1 MKKMKKAWFRALS
14 FILAV
19 TMIATAAP
27 SISIA
32 VDASMMG
39 ANGAQSQPSDP
50 GNGNFFIPGRAD
62 KLLTK
67 TATPVDGQ
75 DGYYDITLEMK
86 PGTSDSSTTYKTTD
100 IVLVIDRSGSM
111 GSYPGW
117 PNNPDDFYDIMGT
130 VKTQAKNLVQ
140 NVLGQEGTGDYVRF
154 AVVGFST
161 GADSYVNT
169 RDGFSG
175 NTRTVTYA
183 IDKLYANGGTNTE
196 SGFQK
201 AYDLLQSSKAEQKF
215 VVFLSD
221 GLPTFRESA
230 VGGGDW
236 NSGYDCYGD
245 GNNDAGG
252 RNKNCAI
259 EWANLIKTPSDQT
272 YTGKVNYNRK
282 SYTIFSDKQG
292 TGAKIFSIGYE
303 EDTSDYASP
312 ADQYGPYYYEVERN
326 GNLNAVFENITKRIK
341 DATTS
346 HYTAEDVVLTDN
358 VSQYFDITSQ
368 QGEIK
373 VLKDGQE
380 ITPKSISINGNQV
393 RVDFGDIKTDFE
405 NHTYQ
410 VVFRVKLK
418 GDVCIEAGDYS
429 LPTNDEA
436 TVTYTQ
442 DEKDKYQVFEIPY
455 INIHLEEGVFGT
467 SKDAQLINWDN
478 RTYEITLNA
487 WSNKKA
493 NGGTIEKVTYQENG
507 SVTPSSKTV
516 GSYLVYKG
524 AGNNDPISN
533 RDEDYETVSVKPVE
547 RVVGVE
553 WYYYDYRGWES
564 YEVPYTGDLYQWVS
578 SGFLG
583 HWENVGTTAT
593 VKNPSGEYYSSD
605 SFFSKRI
612 YYREKTETEY
622 VWADREGHENASAPR
637 MTYTRKV
644 ENIPVEGDILPI
656 ENVTV
661 TDVVEDEFTI
671 TDVGYY
677 DGAGTWHSEKGSSAV
692 SIDGNKVTWTNQTLS
707 GNRDNSWKRVIKV
720 QAKETYI
727 GGNNVPTNV
736 EEQSGIQIGNSELF
750 EFDPQPFVNV
760 KVDLEVGN
768 AENTIFLGASV
779 PYSETEKA
787 QMKEDAQEGVTYTW
801 DTTSGEN
808 PGGLIPETTGEYQY
822 HLTAS
827 YEAGSP
833 TKDSNANSTI
843 DGVVYVNGVQGNGYK
858 VEETGTYTV
867 HVIAGQLTVTKVVED
882 TENMDPDQTF
892 LFHVKNETTGKT
904 FDVVLKANESKTITG
919 LAGGNYT
926 VKEDESWSWRYEAQE
941 TTWESGN
948 IISRETPDISASVTN
963 TKDNNHW
970 FGDYDSVTNYF
981 ENQQ

>member
-111 GSYPGW
+111 GSYPGL
-117 PNNPDDFYDIMGT
+117 PNDPDDFYDIMGT

-169 RDGFSG
+169 QDGFSG
-175 NTRTVTYA
+175 NTGTVTKA

-196 SGFQK
+196 SGFQE

-221 GLPTFRESA
+221 GLPTFRESP
-230 VGGGDW
+230 VDGEDKNYIYG
-236 NSGYDCYGD
+236 CYGD

-252 RNKNCAI
+252 KNKNCAI

-272 YTGKVNYNRK
+272 YTGRVNYKRE

-312 ADQYGPYYYEVERN
+312 TDQYGSYYYEVKRN

-429 LPTNDEA
+429 LPTNNEA

-442 DEKDKYQVFEIPY
+442 DEKDEYQVFEIPY
-455 INIHLEEGVFGT
+455 VQIHQDQAIFGT
-467 SKDAQLINWDN
+467 AKDAQLTNWDD
-478 RTYEITLNA
+478 RTYDITLNA
-487 WSNKKA
+487 WSNRVSE
-493 NGGTIEKVTYQENG
+493 GTAVTKYKYVEAG
-507 SVTPSSKTV
+507 TVTPSKDNV
-516 GSYLVYKG
+516 GKSYLVYTG
-524 AGNNDPISN
+524 QGSNNSVSQNP
-533 RDEDYETVSVKPVE
+533 EDYQSVTVQKEEHREPTGGYQWKWHGGFGTSGNYNGAVYERKGIFDYKLVGDTSTFKPTPGVTYYGDGSFTKVE
-547 RVVGVE
+547 L
-553 WYYYDYRGWES
+553 S
-564 YEVPYTGDLYQWVS
+564 YEQEYNTYT
-578 SGFLG
+578 
-583 HWENVGTTAT
+583 T
-593 VKNPSGEYYSSD
+593 YYWSD
-605 SFFSKRI
+605 NHP
-612 YYREKTETEY
+612 
-622 VWADREGHENASAPR
+622 DAPR
-637 MTYTRKV
+637 MTYKKEQYTDIEGGGKV
-644 ENIPVEGDILPI
+644 LPI

-661 TDVVEDEFTI
+661 TDVVGDVFTI

-677 DGAGTWHSEKGSSAV
+677 DGAGTWHSEKNTDVV
-692 SIDGNKVTWTNQTLS
+692 SINGNKVTWTNQTLS

-926 VKEDESWSWRYEAQE
+926 VTEDESWSWRYEAQE

>member
-1 MKKMKKAWFRALS
+1 MKKLKKAWFRALS

-39 ANGAQSQPSDP
+39 ANGAQSQPSVP

-75 DGYYDITLEMK
+75 DGYYDITLEMTQ
-86 PGTSDSSTTYKTTD
+86 GVSTSSTTKKKTD
-100 IVLVIDRSGSM
+100 IVLVIDQSNSM
-111 GSYPGW
+111 SDTYG
-117 PNNPDDFYDIMGT
+117 IMGK
-130 VKTQAKNLVQ
+130 VREAAKDLVDK
-140 NVLGQEGTGDYVRF
+140 VLKGNEDVVRI
-154 AVVGFST
+154 AVVSFGSKAYQRI
-161 GADSYVNT
+161 GLSNSSWQVKN
-169 RDGFSG
+169 
-175 NTRTVTYA
+175 A
-183 IDKLYANGGTNTE
+183 INNIYANGGTNAE
-196 SGFQK
+196 AGLKS
-201 AYDLLQSSKAEQKF
+201 AYDILAQSQAEQKF
-215 VVFLSD
+215 VVFFSD
-221 GLPTFRESA
+221 GNPTYRETVIDGSTGSGSSDPYGYNKDCAVAWADVLSA
-230 VGGGDW
+230 PSSQTLTKEVGGVNVFQNKRGLGAEVFAISYPEGTVD
-236 NSGYDCYGD
+236 NEDFASDSAHHIEIPRGAEFSPYF
-245 GNNDAGG
+245 NDIA
-252 RNKNCAI
+252 
-259 EWANLIKTPSDQT
+259 
-272 YTGKVNYNRK
+272 
-282 SYTIFSDKQG
+282 
-292 TGAKIFSIGYE
+292 
-303 EDTSDYASP
+303 
-312 ADQYGPYYYEVERN
+312 
-326 GNLNAVFENITKRIK
+326 KRIVN
-341 DATTS
+341 TVLNN
-346 HYTAEDVVLTDN
+346 YTAEDTVLTDT
-358 VSQYFDITSQ
+358 VSEYFDIVSEPEDIQVTRDGKPIEASSA
-368 QGEIK
+368 IK
-373 VLKDGQE
+373 GQDV
-380 ITPKSISINGNQV
+380 SVQ
-393 RVDFGDIKTDFE
+393 FGDIQTDLDG
-405 NHTYQ
+405 NHTYR
-410 VVFRVKLK
+410 VTFRVKLR
-418 GDVCIEAGDYS
+418 DDACIAAGDYI

-436 TVTYTQ
+436 KVTYTQ
-442 DEKDKYQVFEIPY
+442 DEKDEYQVFEIPY
-455 INIHLEEGVFGT
+455 VQIHQDQAIFGT
-467 SKDAQLINWDN
+467 AKDAQLTNWDD
-478 RTYEITLNA
+478 RTYDITLNA
-487 WSNKKA
+487 WSNRVSE
-493 NGGTIEKVTYQENG
+493 GTAVTKYKYVEAG
-507 SVTPSSKTV
+507 TVTPSKDNV
-516 GSYLVYKG
+516 GKSYLVYTG
-524 AGNNDPISN
+524 QGSNNPVSQN
-533 RDEDYETVSVKPVE
+533 PEDYQSVTVQKEEHREPTGGYQWKWHGGFGTSGNYNGAVYERKGLFDYKLVGHTSTFTPEPGVTYYGDGSFTKVE
-547 RVVGVE
+547 L
-553 WYYYDYRGWES
+553 S
-564 YEVPYTGDLYQWVS
+564 YEQEYNTYT
-578 SGFLG
+578 
-583 HWENVGTTAT
+583 T
-593 VKNPSGEYYSSD
+593 YYWSD
-605 SFFSKRI
+605 NHP
-612 YYREKTETEY
+612 
-622 VWADREGHENASAPR
+622 DAPR
-637 MTYTRKV
+637 MTYKKEQYTD
-644 ENIPVEGDILPI
+644 VEGGGKVLPI

-661 TDVVEDEFTI
+661 TDVVEDVFTI

-677 DGAGTWHSEKGSSAV
+677 DGAGTWHSEKNTDVV
-692 SIDGNKVTWTNQTLS
+692 SINGNKVTWTNQTLS

-779 PYSETEKA
+779 PYTETEKV

-926 VKEDESWSWRYEAQE
+926 VTEDESWSWRYEAQE

>member
-100 IVLVIDRSGSM
+100 IVLVIDRSRSM
-111 GSYPGW
+111 KDTYG
-117 PNNPDDFYDIMGT
+117 IMGT
-130 VKTQAKNLVQ
+130 VKTQAKKLVE

-175 NTRTVTYA
+175 NTGIVTNA
-183 IDKLYANGGTNTE
+183 IDNLYADGGTNTE
-196 SGFQK
+196 SGFQE
-201 AYDLLQSSKAEQKF
+201 AYELLQSSKAEQKF

-230 VGGGDW
+230 VGGKYNYSYG
-236 NSGYDCYGD
+236 CYGD
-245 GNNDAGG
+245 GQSDSGN

-272 YTGKVNYNRK
+272 YTGRVDYNRK

-312 ADQYGPYYYEVERN
+312 ADQYGSYYYEVKRN

-380 ITPKSISINGNQV
+380 IKPKSISINGNQV

-442 DEKDKYQVFEIPY
+442 DEKDEYQVFEIPY
-455 INIHLEEGVFGT
+455 VQIHQDQAIFGT
-467 SKDAQLINWDN
+467 AKDAQLTNWDD
-478 RTYEITLNA
+478 RTYDITLNA
-487 WSNKKA
+487 WSNRVSE
-493 NGGTIEKVTYQENG
+493 GTAVTKYKYVEAG
-507 SVTPSSKTV
+507 TVTPSKDNV
-516 GSYLVYKG
+516 GKSYLVYTG
-524 AGNNDPISN
+524 QGSNNSVSQNP
-533 RDEDYETVSVKPVE
+533 EDYQSVTVQKEEHREPTGGYQWKWHGGFGTSGNYNGAVYERKGIFDYKLVGDTSTFKPTPGVTYYGDGSFTKVE
-547 RVVGVE
+547 L
-553 WYYYDYRGWES
+553 S
-564 YEVPYTGDLYQWVS
+564 YEQEYNTYT
-578 SGFLG
+578 
-583 HWENVGTTAT
+583 T
-593 VKNPSGEYYSSD
+593 YYWSD
-605 SFFSKRI
+605 NHP
-612 YYREKTETEY
+612 
-622 VWADREGHENASAPR
+622 DAPR
-637 MTYTRKV
+637 MTYKKEQYTDIEGGGKV
-644 ENIPVEGDILPI
+644 LPI

-661 TDVVEDEFTI
+661 TDVVEDVFTI

-677 DGAGTWHSEKGSSAV
+677 DGAGTWHSEKNTDVV
-692 SIDGNKVTWTNQTLS
+692 SINGNKVTWTNQTLS

-750 EFDPQPFVNV
+750 EFNPQPSVNV

-768 AENTIFLGASV
+768 HETTIFRGEEV
-779 PYSETEKA
+779 PYGDAEKA
-787 QMKEDAQEGVTYTW
+787 AMKEGTQKGVQYTW
-801 DTTSGEN
+801 DTY
-808 PGGLIPETTGEYQY
+808 PGGQKPSSDTEY

-827 YEAGSP
+827 YEAGKP
-833 TKDSNANSTI
+833 TGDSNANSTI